1 MEVKS
6 MEGFEKLVEM
16 SNRYGSNSEYV
27 LAGGG
32 NTSYKNDGIMYV
44 KGSGTSLA
52 TIKAEGFVA
61 MQMDKLTAML
71 DKEYPAEDDAR
82 EAAALADMMAAR
94 LPNEYAKRPSVE
106 AILHALFPQ
115 KFVLH
120 VHPTLVNGMTCGKDG
135 EKIAGE
141 LFGDNFVWIPVTK
154 PGYILAC
161 VCKKAM
167 DAYEA
172 RKGTV
177 ANVIILQNHGIFF
190 AADTVEEIDAI
201 VDEYM
206 TKLSAKAAAP
216 DLSEADFDANL
227 VCKIIPQL
235 RMLYSA
241 EGKAAAVFCTNAA
254 VKKYVGCGKCFSV
267 FDRSYSPDHIVY
279 CKARPMFLKADADI
293 KATFDTFVAEN
304 KYMPKIVAIEGQGFV
319 AIGASRKE
327 AITARDMFMD
337 AVKVTEYAQSFGGPN
352 QLPQDFIDFIVGWEV
367 ESYRSKASLGSGS
380 EKRLANKIAIVT
392 GSAQGFGKGI
402 AEEMAKAGAY
412 LVIADLNY
420 DGAAATAKAICEAVG
435 ADIAVPFKADVSSE
449 ESTEAMVNCAV
460 LNFGGLDIY
469 VNNAGIAKPGSLEE
483 MDLKLFDLITKVNYH
498 AYYLGTKYAS
508 RVMKLQHAM
517 APEYY
522 ADIVQINSKSGLAG
536 SNKNFAYAGSKFGGI
551 GLTQSFALELADY
564 NIKVNS
570 VCPGNYL
577 DGPLWSDP
585 EKGLF
590 VTYLKAGK
598 VPGAKTVADV
608 RKFYESKVPLKKSCN
623 PIDVARAIFYCV
635 EQLGE
640 TGQAIPVSGGQEML
654 K

>member
-1 MEVKS
+1 

>member
-1 MEVKS
+1 

-52 TIKAEGFVA
+52 TIKPEGFVA
-61 MQMDKLTAML
+61 MYMDKLTAML
-71 DKEYPAEDDAR
+71 NKEYPAEDDAR
-82 EAAALADMMAAR
+82 EAAALVDMMDAR
-94 LPNEYAKRPSVE
+94 LPTEYAKRPSVE
-106 AILHALFPQ
+106 AILHALFPHT
-115 KFVLH
+115 FVLH

-135 EKIAGE
+135 EKIAAE
-141 LFGDNFVWIPVTK
+141 IFGDGFVWIPVTK

-172 RKGTV
+172 KNGKV

-206 TKLSAKAAAP
+206 SKLSAKAAAP
-216 DLSEADFDANL
+216 DMSDVEFDADA
-227 VCKIIPQL
+227 VCAIIPQL
-235 RMLYSA
+235 RMCYSA
-241 EGKAAAVFCTNAA
+241 EGKAAATFCTNAA
-254 VKKYVGCGKCFSV
+254 VKKYVASEESFSV
-267 FDRSYSPDHIVY
+267 FDRAYSPDHIVY
-279 CKARPMFLKADADI
+279 CKARPMFLKTGADV
-293 KATFDTFVAEN
+293 KATFDAFVAAN
-304 KYMPKIVAIEGQGFV
+304 KFMPKIVAIEGQGFV
-319 AIGASRKE
+319 AMGANRKE
-327 AITARDMFMD
+327 SFTAKELFIDAI
-337 AVKVTEYAQSFGGPN
+337 KVTEYSESFGGPN

-367 ESYRSKASLGSGS
+367 ESYRSKASLSGAGA
-380 EKRLANKIAIVT
+380 KRLTGKIAIVT

-402 AEEMAKAGAY
+402 AEEMAKEGAY

-420 DGAAATAKAICEAVG
+420 EGAAATAQAICDQVG
-435 ADIAVPFKADVSSE
+435 ANIAVAVKVDVSSE
-449 ESTEAMVNCAV
+449 ESTKDMVNKAV

-498 AYYLGTKYAS
+498 AYYLGAKYAS
-508 RVMKLQHAM
+508 RVMKLQHAI

-598 VPGAKTVADV
+598 VPGAKTVEDV
-608 RKFYESKVPLKKSCN
+608 RKFYEAKVPLKKGCF

-654 K
+654 N